1 MTLDWPETWIFSL
14 QSLQDINLTRLGVAV
29 VAMVLSY
36 ALLSTGLRLALDRAG
51 ALAQRSRSDL
61 DDLLV
66 AVAAGTRRWLLAGVA
81 LLIGLNLLD
90 LSATWQHRVDQAWFA
105 LLALQLGLWLQRAI
119 ALLQRRYLRRHARE
133 GGATTMTASATLM
146 GWALRSALWA
156 VVLLAVLSNLGV
168 NITAFVASLGVGGI
182 AVALAVQN
190 ILADLFASLAI
201 AVDKPFEV
209 GDSIKV
215 GQVSGTVEKVGLKT
229 TRIRSVNGEQVVMSN
244 TDLLK
249 QTVFNFKRLEQRR
262 VVFNFLLQHDARPEQ
277 VKQVPALLRQLVSA
291 QPALQFLRAHF
302 KGFEETGLSFELVYR
317 VQEASFDVYMDA
329 QQAIN
334 LGLLEGLH
342 ALGLGLAGADK
353 PAQPAAVE
361 GLAERPHISPDG
373 GEPTTAPEAMKAA
386 GTAKA

>member
-1 MTLDWPETWIFSL
+1 MTLDLPDTWTQGL
-14 QSLQDINLTRLGVAV
+14 QQLQATDLTRLGLAAL
-29 VAMVLSY
+29 AMALVYASLS
-36 ALLSTGLRLALDRAG
+36 LGLRLALARAE

-81 LLIGLNLLD
+81 LLVGLNLLD
-90 LSATWQHRVDQAWFA
+90 LDPIWQQRLDQGWFA
-105 LLALQLGLWLQRAI
+105 LLALQLGLWAQRAI
-119 ALLQRRYLRRHARE
+119 GLLQRRYLRRHARA
-133 GGATTMTASATLM
+133 GGSPMTASATLM

-190 ILADLFASLAI
+190 ILADLFASLSI

-262 VVFNFLLQHDARPEQ
+262 VVFNFLLRHGAPADQLA
-277 VKQVPALLRQLVSA
+277 QVPGLLRGLVQD

-302 KGFEETGLSFELVYR
+302 KGFEEAGLAFELVYR
-317 VQEASFDVYMDA
+317 VQDASFDVYMDA

-334 LGLLEGLH
+334 LGLMAGVQR
-342 ALGLGLAGADK
+342 LGLAFAGDASEAPSHTDAGPGSGMARS
-353 PAQPAAVE
+353 PASAGMAPAAV
-361 GLAERPHISPDG
+361 
-373 GEPTTAPEAMKAA
+373 
-386 GTAKA
+386 